1 MYVIWLTY
9 SFLSPHCNVVIWCGF
24 PRSAVLIDSLRSFM
38 IKGPELFTGMDILP
52 PKNIDV
58 KEPEFMTKVI
68 AKLRFES
75 LANDSDDSLFGY
87 TDV

>member
-1 MYVIWLTY
+1 
-9 SFLSPHCNVVIWCGF
+9 
-24 PRSAVLIDSLRSFM
+24 M

-52 PKNIDV
+52 PKNIGV

-87 TDV
+87 TDVWTDNSMTAAGRETCQF